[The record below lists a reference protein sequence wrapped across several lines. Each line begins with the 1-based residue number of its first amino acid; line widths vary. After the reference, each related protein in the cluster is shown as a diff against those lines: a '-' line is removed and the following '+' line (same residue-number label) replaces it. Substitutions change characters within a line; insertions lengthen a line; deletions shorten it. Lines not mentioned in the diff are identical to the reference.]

1 MGLIKSV
8 IRLTLYLLFFM
19 NVVSCQSQQETTI
32 HKIDKAT
39 VMAEVVGKE
48 VQLVDVRTPGEYNSG
63 HIDDAINF
71 DLSRQTTFME
81 QINTLDK
88 NQPVYLY
95 CAVGSRSAYAA
106 KILEREGFTK
116 IFDYS
121 GGYMDWVR
129 NQ

>member
-1 MGLIKSV
+1 MRNIWMVFSLVLVMGVS
-8 IRLTLYLLFFM
+8 
-19 NVVSCQSQQETTI
+19 SCQSQESATI
-32 HKIDKAT
+32 TKVDNAT
-39 VMAEVVGKE
+39 IKQDVIGKN
-48 VQLVDVRTPGEYNSG
+48 VQLVDVRTPEEYNSG
-63 HIDDAINF
+63 HIDDAVNF
-71 DLSRQTTFME
+71 DLSRQKSFLE

-88 NQPVYLY
+88 DKPVYLY

-121 GGYMDWVR
+121 GGYMDWAR

>member
-1 MGLIKSV
+1 MKNIL
-8 IRLTLYLLFFM
+8 RLTLSLVLLM
-19 NVVSCQSQQETTI
+19 GVSSCQSQESTNITKVDNSFIKQ
-32 HKIDKAT
+32 
-39 VMAEVVGKE
+39 EVVGKN
-48 VQLVDVRTPGEYNSG
+48 VQLVDVRTPNEYNSG
-63 HIDDAINF
+63 HIDNAVNF
-71 DLSRQTTFME
+71 DLSRQNIQ

-88 NQPVYLY
+88 DKPVYLY

>member
-1 MGLIKSV
+1 MKNIL
-8 IRLTLYLLFFM
+8 RLTLSLVLLM
-19 NVVSCQSQQETTI
+19 GVSSCQSQESTNITKVDNSFIKQ
-32 HKIDKAT
+32 
-39 VMAEVVGKE
+39 EVVGKN
-48 VQLVDVRTPGEYNSG
+48 VQLVDVRTPNEYNSG
-63 HIDDAINF
+63 HIDNAVNF
-71 DLSRQTTFME
+71 DLSRQKAFIQ

-88 NQPVYLY
+88 DKPVYLY

>member
-1 MGLIKSV
+1 MKNILRLALSLVLLMGV
-8 IRLTLYLLFFM
+8 F
-19 NVVSCQSQQETTI
+19 SCQSQESANITKVNNTFIKQEVI
-32 HKIDKAT
+32 
-39 VMAEVVGKE
+39 GKN
-48 VQLVDVRTPGEYNSG
+48 VQLVDVRTPNEYNSG
-63 HIDDAINF
+63 HIDNAVNF
-71 DLSRQTTFME
+71 DLSRQKAFIQ

-88 NQPVYLY
+88 DKPVYLY

>member
-1 MGLIKSV
+1 MKTIFKLILGLMVLMGA
-8 IRLTLYLLFFM
+8 Y
-19 NVVSCQSQQETTI
+19 SCQSQESEVIKKVDNAFLKQEVI
-32 HKIDKAT
+32 
-39 VMAEVVGKE
+39 GKN

-63 HIDDAINF
+63 HIDDAVNF
-71 DLSRQTTFME
+71 DLSRQKTFMQ
-81 QINTLDK
+81 QIGTLDK
-88 NQPVYLY
+88 NRPVYLY

-106 KILEREGFTK
+106 KILEREGFAK

>member
-1 MGLIKSV
+1 MGV
-8 IRLTLYLLFFM
+8 F
-19 NVVSCQSQQETTI
+19 SCQSQESANITKVDNTFIKQEVI
-32 HKIDKAT
+32 
-39 VMAEVVGKE
+39 GKN
-48 VQLVDVRTPGEYNSG
+48 VQLVDVRTPNEYNSG
-63 HIDDAINF
+63 HIDNAVNF
-71 DLSRQTTFME
+71 DLSRQKAFIQ

-88 NQPVYLY
+88 DKPVYLY

>member
-1 MGLIKSV
+1 MRNIWMVFSLVLFMGVS
-8 IRLTLYLLFFM
+8 
-19 NVVSCQSQQETTI
+19 SCQSQESATI
-32 HKIDKAT
+32 TKVDNAT
-39 VMAEVVGKE
+39 IKQDVIGKN
-48 VQLVDVRTPGEYNSG
+48 VQLVDVRTPEEYNSG
-63 HIDDAINF
+63 HIDDAVNF
-71 DLSRQTTFME
+71 DLSRQKSFLE

-88 NQPVYLY
+88 DKPVYLY